1 MVQITVTHK
10 VFVTLC
16 QIGLSVC
23 QHIEPVRYVGH
34 MAIHV
39 IGKQDAFIL
48 FFRPNQSFQRYNM
61 QWRDLRER
69 FVKHCEKT
77 PAAQNNETLQNTP
90 LPAGKGSDF
99 YNPQIQMFDGF

>member
-48 FFRPNQSFQRYNM
+48 FFRPNQSFQSYNM
-61 QWRDLRER
+61 QWRDL
-69 FVKHCEKT
+69 
-77 PAAQNNETLQNTP
+77 
-90 LPAGKGSDF
+90 
-99 YNPQIQMFDGF
+99 